1 MSFLKKLWIFI
12 KRGFITN
19 FSYRTYAILG
29 IASMLIGVLRFGFM
43 ANFLQQ
49 GNTFPMLEPYGGD
62 LMAFLITG
70 TMYMSYVS
78 VALDSFRNSIRSE
91 QSMGTLEYL
100 LMSNTPLWQL
110 LIFNGINS
118 FIWTTINVGV
128 IFLFLVLI
136 FDIQMTINIIL
147 SLFILILSIICI
159 SGIGLMS
166 AGVIM
171 VTKMGDPISWIFS
184 TLSGL
189 VSGVLYPISI
199 LPAWLRSFSY
209 FLPPTY
215 ALSALRKSL
224 LTGATFMDVKNEII
238 ILIIMSLLT
247 IPLGLLVFRLGFNK
261 ARETG
266 SLIEY

>member
-1 MSFLKKLWIFI
+1 MSFLKKLWIF
-12 KRGFITN
+12 
-19 FSYRTYAILG
+19 TYAILG

-43 ANFLQQ
+43 ANFLQE

-91 QSMGTLEYL
+91 QTMGTLEYL

-147 SLFILILSIICI
+147 SSIICI

-224 LTGATFMDVKNEII
+224 LTGATFADVKNEII
-238 ILIIMSLLT
+238 VLIIMSLLT
-247 IPLGLLVFRLGFNK
+247 IPLGLLLFRFGFNK